1 MKHIKERSEFL
12 NELKNSYSKFKVG
25 EIYNHPKFGKFEVIE
40 LARDSKTKVR
50 FLEGSSKGD
59 ISYIA
64 GWGDDGYVKESVTN
78 ENTQYAVMLTGGS
91 IGDTPRPRDAKGYIG
106 MPSNTEDLYT
116 KEKAKEKADRMNKTV
131 LSPGE
136 RKYYRLKYV
145 IVPVKDGK
153 FIKESLLND
162 ENKLVNERWKPLG
175 LSIEETEKVAKD
187 LAAALAKVDGV
198 KFEITKGSLE
208 PDAFD
213 LDRDGVKWDGGSYT
227 IHDDK
232 TIVNNSYPG
241 GPVYGKVGDSIDKMV
256 KTIKSVF
263 ESFTNE
269 SKLNLGLSTN
279 NYPAGT
285 IGRYRIESTVI
296 NLRKVAD
303 LSKDSWKKYSRAFG
317 DNELGFEKS
326 NDRKEALAA
335 IQKSFD
341 NGQND
346 LREFSLNESSNMVT
360 RTHNKYKTQNV
371 EWDEI
376 QPGDYIADGPNVG
389 EISKV
394 INNTRKGFT
403 LKRVWNNVRKKDGE
417 EFFVPHDLDAM
428 KDYPNSIIKIVNYV
442 DEAYS

>member
-40 LARDSKTKVR
+40 LARDSKTKVK

-64 GWGDDGYVKESVTN
+64 GWSDDGYVKESVTN
-78 ENTQYAVMLTGGS
+78 ES
-91 IGDTPRPRDAKGYIG
+91 
-106 MPSNTEDLYT
+106 
-116 KEKAKEKADRMNKTV
+116 
-131 LSPGE
+131 
-136 RKYYRLKYV
+136 
-145 IVPVKDGK
+145 
-153 FIKESLLND
+153 
-162 ENKLVNERWKPLG
+162 KLVNERWKPLG

-346 LREFSLNESSNMVT
+346 LREFSLNESSSIVR

-371 EWDEI
+371 EWDDIE
-376 QPGDYIADGPNVG
+376 PGDYIADGPNVG
-389 EISKV
+389 EVSRVIS
-394 INNTRKGFT
+394 NTRKGFL

-417 EFFVPHDLDAM
+417 EFFVPHDLEAM
-428 KDYPNSIIKIVNYV
+428 KDYPNSIIKVIDYV
-442 DEAYS
+442 DEL